1 MTEHDD
7 VMQAVAD
14 FLELFDEPA
23 GAPIADACALARD
36 LDGLAAARW
45 PCSSSE
51 YDADFEE
58 EDGDSDRDRRA
69 LVAARYPWCD
79 YYAAAHSAFDAP
91 DRVEVT
97 IGDAVDDLAD
107 IMYELRRV
115 ERRRHER
122 GAVDA
127 AAYYQWS
134 FQIHWGRHLRDLQLY
149 LHRCITVWRDDL
161 ERGATGG

>member
-1 MTEHDD
+1 RPGVRGSRRRARWSCWRSGGRAEARRSLEDHSASRGSRVGRPERLPARVDPRRGRARGIAVTEHDD

-69 LVAARYPWCD
+69 LVAARYP
-79 YYAAAHSAFDAP
+79 
-91 DRVEVT
+91 
-97 IGDAVDDLAD
+97 
-107 IMYELRRV
+107 
-115 ERRRHER
+115 
-122 GAVDA
+122 
-127 AAYYQWS
+127 
-134 FQIHWGRHLRDLQLY
+134 
-149 LHRCITVWRDDL
+149 
-161 ERGATGG
+161 